1 MATGKSLLWPLVDV
15 INQTRR
21 LVSDGVVP
29 ADPERE
35 ELCAAIEGHT
45 EVLAAATAAANE
57 ALAMSHAVALEESE
71 ALSAPAD
78 GTHEIGCGVFG
89 CNRLR
94 FVCFFFVF
102 LFSFGFVTLSL
113 VTFENNGHAVF
124 CLQIPTTTRNRFAPW
139 RRAWSVAGRRRPTP
153 TLPPPD

>member
-1 MATGKSLLWPLVDV
+1 MFFFFVYVTLIARDPSAEPLDEREEAGLVATGKSLLWPLVDV

-89 CNRLR
+89 CDRLR
-94 FVCFFFVF
+94 FGFFFSF
-102 LFSFGFVTLSL
+102 LMLFLISLGSSLCLS
-113 VTFENNGHAVF
+113 
-124 CLQIPTTTRNRFAPW
+124 
-139 RRAWSVAGRRRPTP
+139 
-153 TLPPPD
+153 